1 MRPKLQLRCDFS
13 CACSGFQGNVPRI
26 VCLALSKLELSQ
38 SNLAG
43 RVEVNLVSPRGWGD
57 MKCAPRITLFEEKS
71 GKKVMGP
78 WRKKTMKVDKEGKIG
93 LGKGV
98 GS

>member
-1 MRPKLQLRCDFS
+1 
-13 CACSGFQGNVPRI
+13 
-26 VCLALSKLELSQ
+26 
-38 SNLAG
+38 
-43 RVEVNLVSPRGWGD
+43 